1 MFRRTIH
8 IFAFIFVFAVTAI
21 VAQNAD
27 GTTSLYPRTNEREEQ
42 PKSIREQ
49 LEKLRIEKEKKDHEA
64 MLLRGDEA
72 LKISEQLERKIN
84 ANAQLDNKDRDKL
97 DTLEK
102 ILKKIRSE
110 LGGDDDSESATDE
123 NADPADTTQA
133 KPDTRPKDVVDGIK
147 ALRSTTIKLVD
158 ELKKTTRFSI
168 SAAAIQTTNTVL
180 RITRFLKFW
189 N

>member
-1 MFRRTIH
+1 MFRKTIH
-8 IFAFIFVFAVTAI
+8 IFAFLFVLAVTAA

-27 GTTSLYPRTNEREEQ
+27 GASSLYPRTNEREDQ
-42 PKSIREQ
+42 PKNIKEQ

-84 ANAQLDNKDRDKL
+84 ANAQLDSKDRDQL
-97 DTLEK
+97 ESLEK
-102 ILKKIRSE
+102 ILKKIRNE
-110 LGGDDDSESATDE
+110 LGGDDDSETAADP
-123 NADPADTTQA
+123 NADANDQTRA

-147 ALRSTTIKLVD
+147 VLRSATITLVD
-158 ELKKTTRFSI
+158 ELKKTTRFTI

>member
-1 MFRRTIH
+1 MLRRSIH
-8 IFAFIFVFAVTAI
+8 IFAFIFILCVTAL

-27 GTTSLYPRTNEREEQ
+27 GSSPLFPRTNEREDQ
-42 PKSIREQ
+42 PKNIKEQ
-49 LEKLRIEKEKKDHEA
+49 LEKLRIEREKKDHQA

-72 LKISEQLERKIN
+72 LKISEELERKIN
-84 ANAQLDNKDRDKL
+84 ANAHLDNKDRDQL
-97 DTLEK
+97 ESLEK
-102 ILKKIRSE
+102 ILKKIRNE
-110 LGGDDDSESATDE
+110 LGGDDDSESAPDPNAEVDE
-123 NADPADTTQA
+123 ANQA

-147 ALRSTTIKLVD
+147 VLRSTTIKLVD
-158 ELKKTTRFSI
+158 ELKKTTRFTI